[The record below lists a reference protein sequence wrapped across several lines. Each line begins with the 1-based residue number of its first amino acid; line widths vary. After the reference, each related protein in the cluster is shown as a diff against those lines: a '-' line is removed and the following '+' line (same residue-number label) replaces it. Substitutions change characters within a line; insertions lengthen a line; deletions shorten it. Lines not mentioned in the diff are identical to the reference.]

1 MKTYP
6 VYLKGELTI
15 TVTTIE
21 VTNPA
26 NREVFASMSA
36 VDRPVVA
43 QAIRDAHAS
52 FAQWRQFT
60 GKGRGELLH
69 AIASELHRR
78 REEVARLI
86 TLENGKPLT
95 QSQGEIAMS
104 IDPLRWFAEEARR
117 SYGRIVPPPV
127 EGKKHLIIKTP
138 IAVVVPIIPST

>member
-6 VYLKGELTI
+6 VYLRGELTI
-15 TVTTIE
+15 TDTTIE

-26 NREVFASMSA
+26 NREVFARMSA

-78 REEVARLI
+78 REEVARLL
-86 TLENGKPLT
+86 TLENRKPLT
-95 QSQGEIAMS
+95 QSQREIDMS
-104 IDPLRWFAEEARR
+104 GGPLRLFAH
-117 SYGRIVPPPV
+117 
-127 EGKKHLIIKTP
+127 K
-138 IAVVVPIIPST
+138 